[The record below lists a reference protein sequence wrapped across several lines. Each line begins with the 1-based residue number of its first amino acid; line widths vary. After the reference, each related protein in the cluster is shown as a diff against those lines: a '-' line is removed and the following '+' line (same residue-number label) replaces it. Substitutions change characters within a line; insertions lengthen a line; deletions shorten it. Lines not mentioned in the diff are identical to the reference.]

1 MLAVEREVVVF
12 GWAGQLGSALRVV
25 AGEVLWVWELEAR
38 VGALVGVEVE
48 GQGQDDTLVVE
59 QEFWV

>member
-12 GWAGQLGSALRVV
+12 GWAGQLGSTLRVV

-48 GQGQDDTLVVE
+48 GQGQVDTLVVE

>member
-12 GWAGQLGSALRVV
+12 GWAGKLGSALRVV

-48 GQGQDDTLVVE
+48 GQEQVDTLVVE

>member
-1 MLAVEREVVVF
+1 MLAEEREVVVF
-12 GWAGQLGSALRVV
+12 GWAGQLGLALRVA

>member
-12 GWAGQLGSALRVV
+12 GWAGQLGSVLRVV

-38 VGALVGVEVE
+38 VGVLVGVEVE
-48 GQGQDDTLVVE
+48 GQGQVDTLVVE

>member
-1 MLAVEREVVVF
+1 MVVF

-48 GQGQDDTLVVE
+48 GQGQVDTLVVE